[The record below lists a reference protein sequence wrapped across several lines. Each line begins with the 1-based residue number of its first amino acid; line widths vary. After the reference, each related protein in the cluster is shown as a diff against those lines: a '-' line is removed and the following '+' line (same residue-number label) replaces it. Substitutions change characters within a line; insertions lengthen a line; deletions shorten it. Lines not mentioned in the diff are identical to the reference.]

1 MKDKMQSVQYAQ
13 MDRKSQ
19 KPAQKVECGE
29 SLILISVEKN
39 VLVAGHQEE

>member
-19 KPAQKVECGE
+19 KLAQKVECGE